1 MASIARVTVTIPDDL
16 LKDIDR
22 HEKNRSRFFAEAVR
36 RELDRRRRSELRR
49 SLNNPHPEGATLAE
63 SGFREWSASLPDEDT
78 AALVEK
84 AAGKPIRWL
93 PGKGWVER
101 RS

>member
-1 MASIARVTVTIPDDL
+1 MTM
-16 LKDIDR
+16 
-22 HEKNRSRFFAEAVR
+22 
-36 RELDRRRRSELRR
+36 DRRRRTELRR
-49 SLNNPHPEGATLAE
+49 SLNNPHPDSAALAE
-63 SGFREWSASLPDEDT
+63 AGFRDWSARLPGGDT